1 MCYMCELPIFPPLYM
16 LHIFLL
22 ASQSLK
28 YRLWLFYAWIRNIF
42 SFSLNYLFC
51 LRPRIQQNQGFV
63 VVVTLQT
70 VAPEVV
76 RIAMEDVVVQLNST
90 LLVCRSKKLK
100 C

>member
-1 MCYMCELPIFPPLYM
+1 MF
-16 LHIFLL
+16 
-22 ASQSLK
+22 ASHNRK
-28 YRLWLFYAWIRNIF
+28 YHLCLFCVSCRNIF

-76 RIAMEDVVVQLNST
+76 QIAMEDVVPQLNSA
-90 LLVCRSKKLK
+90 LLVCRSKKLIVGSYLSV
-100 C
+100 